1 MKSLKELYK
10 AGRGPSSSHTIG
22 PQLIA
27 EKILEKYGKRSYGV
41 TLYGSLA
48 LTGRGHG
55 TDKVLKQVLGEE
67 TEILFDEK
75 ERNLCHPNEMKIY
88 AVVGGEREL
97 LATAQSV
104 GGGVII
110 INGKIYPDG
119 ADVYKERN
127 FTEIKEDLNENGGDI
142 VSYVE
147 RNEKAVFSY
156 LREMWQIMK
165 ESVTS
170 GLAKTGV
177 LNGRLGLARKAKS
190 LYEQES
196 LFENAIT
203 RENRILSAYAL
214 AVAEENADNGVVVT
228 APTCGSAGVLPS
240 ILYYMYKENNVCEEK
255 IIKAMAVAGVLG
267 NVVKHNASI
276 SGAECGC
283 QAEIGVACAM
293 SAAALAY
300 LYELDDETVECAAEI
315 ALEHNLGLT
324 CDPVMGYV
332 QIPCIE
338 RNAMAANKAVN
349 AVTLAKYSKDK
360 HKIAFD
366 DIVKVMYETGKD
378 MNKNY
383 KETSLG
389 GLAALY
395 R

>member
-1 MKSLKELYK
+1 MRSLKELYK

-27 EKILEKYGKRSYGV
+27 EKILEKYGKRSYSV

-48 LTGRGHG
+48 LTGREHG
-55 TDKVLKQVLGEE
+55 TDRVLKHVLGEE

-75 ERNLCHPNEMKIY
+75 ERNLRHPNGMKIY

-127 FTEIKEDLNENGGDI
+127 FTEIKEELNENGGDI

-177 LNGRLGLARKAKS
+177 LNGRLGLSRKAKS

-196 LFENAIT
+196 LFENAMRDRAFGVI
-203 RENRILSAYAL
+203 NR
-214 AVAEENADNGVVVT
+214 
-228 APTCGSAGVLPS
+228 
-240 ILYYMYKENNVCEEK
+240 
-255 IIKAMAVAGVLG
+255 
-267 NVVKHNASI
+267 
-276 SGAECGC
+276 
-283 QAEIGVACAM
+283 
-293 SAAALAY
+293 AA
-300 LYELDDETVECAAEI
+300 
-315 ALEHNLGLT
+315 
-324 CDPVMGYV
+324 
-332 QIPCIE
+332 
-338 RNAMAANKAVN
+338 K
-349 AVTLAKYSKDK
+349 K
-360 HKIAFD
+360 
-366 DIVKVMYETGKD
+366 
-378 MNKNY
+378 
-383 KETSLG
+383 
-389 GLAALY
+389 
-395 R
+395 

>member
-1 MKSLKELYK
+1 MRSLKELYK

-27 EKILEKYGKRSYGV
+27 EKILEKYGKRSYSV

-55 TDKVLKQVLGEE
+55 TDRVLKHVLGEE

-75 ERNLCHPNEMKIY
+75 ERNLRHPNEMKIY

-110 INGKIYPDG
+110 INGKVYPDG

-127 FTEIKEDLNENGGDI
+127 FTEIKEELNENGGDI

-147 RNEKAVFSY
+147 RNEKDVFSY

-196 LFENAIT
+196 LFENAV
-203 RENRILSAYAL
+203 REPRIRS
-214 AVAEENADNGVVVT
+214 NK
-228 APTCGSAGVLPS
+228 SRR
-240 ILYYMYKENNVCEEK
+240 EK
-255 IIKAMAVAGVLG
+255 IV
-267 NVVKHNASI
+267 
-276 SGAECGC
+276 
-283 QAEIGVACAM
+283 
-293 SAAALAY
+293 
-300 LYELDDETVECAAEI
+300 
-315 ALEHNLGLT
+315 
-324 CDPVMGYV
+324 
-332 QIPCIE
+332 
-338 RNAMAANKAVN
+338 
-349 AVTLAKYSKDK
+349 
-360 HKIAFD
+360 
-366 DIVKVMYETGKD
+366 
-378 MNKNY
+378 
-383 KETSLG
+383 
-389 GLAALY
+389 
-395 R
+395 

>member
-1 MKSLKELYK
+1 
-10 AGRGPSSSHTIG
+10 
-22 PQLIA
+22 
-27 EKILEKYGKRSYGV
+27 
-41 TLYGSLA
+41 
-48 LTGRGHG
+48 
-55 TDKVLKQVLGEE
+55 
-67 TEILFDEK
+67 
-75 ERNLCHPNEMKIY
+75 MKIY

-127 FTEIKEDLNENGGDI
+127 FSEIKEELNENGGDI

-147 RNEKAVFSY
+147 RNEKDVFSY

-170 GLAKTGV
+170 G
-177 LNGRLGLARKAKS
+177 
-190 LYEQES
+190 
-196 LFENAIT
+196 
-203 RENRILSAYAL
+203 
-214 AVAEENADNGVVVT
+214 
-228 APTCGSAGVLPS
+228 
-240 ILYYMYKENNVCEEK
+240 
-255 IIKAMAVAGVLG
+255 
-267 NVVKHNASI
+267 
-276 SGAECGC
+276 
-283 QAEIGVACAM
+283 
-293 SAAALAY
+293 
-300 LYELDDETVECAAEI
+300 
-315 ALEHNLGLT
+315 
-324 CDPVMGYV
+324 
-332 QIPCIE
+332 
-338 RNAMAANKAVN
+338 
-349 AVTLAKYSKDK
+349 LAKYSKDK

>member
-1 MKSLKELYK
+1 
-10 AGRGPSSSHTIG
+10 
-22 PQLIA
+22 
-27 EKILEKYGKRSYGV
+27 
-41 TLYGSLA
+41 
-48 LTGRGHG
+48 
-55 TDKVLKQVLGEE
+55 
-67 TEILFDEK
+67 
-75 ERNLCHPNEMKIY
+75 
-88 AVVGGEREL
+88 
-97 LATAQSV
+97 
-104 GGGVII
+104 
-110 INGKIYPDG
+110 
-119 ADVYKERN
+119 
-127 FTEIKEDLNENGGDI
+127 
-142 VSYVE
+142 
-147 RNEKAVFSY
+147 
-156 LREMWQIMK
+156 
-165 ESVTS
+165 
-170 GLAKTGV
+170 
-177 LNGRLGLARKAKS
+177 
-190 LYEQES
+190 
-196 LFENAIT
+196 
-203 RENRILSAYAL
+203 
-214 AVAEENADNGVVVT
+214 
-228 APTCGSAGVLPS
+228 
-240 ILYYMYKENNVCEEK
+240 MYKENNVCEEK
-255 IIKAMAVAGVLG
+255 IIKAMAVAGVVG

-300 LYELDDETVECAAEI
+300 LYELDVETVECAAEI